1 MPHRS
6 LREIVSSQ
14 ELLHV
19 PPETTVLDAAKR
31 MAERHVAA
39 VLVVADG
46 GLRGVFTERDL
57 LRRVVV
63 AGKDPAGVA
72 IGDVMSPNPV
82 SVDAGIPGYEALRVM
97 REEGI
102 RHIVVNGVGAE
113 GFAIL
118 SMRDFFSGEIA
129 EAVQEMD
136 FQDRVWEEI

>member
-1 MPHRS
+1 MPHRR
-6 LREIVSSQ
+6 LREIVGSQ

-19 PPETTVLDAAKR
+19 PPETTVMEAAKR

-46 GLRGVFTERDL
+46 GLQGVFTERDL

-63 AGKDPAGVA
+63 AGKDPSDVA
-72 IGDVMSPNPV
+72 VGDVMSRNPV
-82 SVDAGIPGYEALRVM
+82 TIAASEPGHEALRIM

-102 RHIVVNGVGAE
+102 RHIVVHGVGAA

-118 SMRDFFSGEIA
+118 SLRDFFSGEVA
-129 EAVQEMD
+129 EAEQELD
-136 FQDRVWEEI
+136 FQDRVW